1 MELCYLRVLMKG
13 SVKWQ
18 SPSNIALVKYWGKKG
33 FQLPANA
40 SLSFTLSNCHTVTEL
55 QWTKNQSNGLTIY
68 LEGQKNE
75 AFKPKVA
82 AYFERICKD
91 YPVLKGYSFE
101 IHTTNTFPHSSGIAS
116 SASGMSAL
124 ALCTCSLLQELGILE
139 KPFFEEASNLAR
151 IGSGSASRSVYGG
164 LVEWGQHPDFPSSS
178 DLFAI
183 PFKEIDPVFHSY
195 QDTILLVH
203 EGQKSVSSSVGHGL
217 LDSHPFGEK
226 RFDIANQ
233 NMSEL
238 KQILRTGDLNAF
250 AELIESEA
258 LMLHGLM
265 MTSSPSFILMLPNTL
280 AIIQKIQSYRKQNDC
295 HIAFTLD
302 AGANVHMLYPEKDID
317 KARHLIDNELAALCA
332 NGKYI
337 CDTVGNGP
345 IQLEC

>member
-1 MELCYLRVLMKG
+1 MKG

-33 FQLPANA
+33 FQIPTNA
-40 SLSFTLSNCHTVTEL
+40 SLSFTLSNCHTTTEL
-55 QWTKNQSNGLTIY
+55 RWSNETSPDIVVY
-68 LEGQKNE
+68 LDGVRNE

-82 AYFERICKD
+82 AYFEKIGQL
-91 YPVLKGYSFE
+91 YPILQDLSFE

-124 ALCTCSLLQELGILE
+124 ALCTCSLLQSVGVLE
-139 KPFFEEASNLAR
+139 KPFLQEASNLAR
-151 IGSGSASRSVYGG
+151 IGSGSASRSVYGR
-164 LVEWGQHPDFPSSS
+164 LVEWGQHPEFEGSS

-183 PFKEIDPVFHSY
+183 PFDDTHPVFHNY

-217 LDSHPFGEK
+217 LNNHPFGEK
-226 RFDIANQ
+226 RFEVANQ
-233 NMSEL
+233 NMSRL
-238 KQILRTGDLNAF
+238 KEILQTGDLDKF
-250 AELIESEA
+250 VELIESEA

-280 AIIQKIQSYRKQNDC
+280 AIIQKIQDFRKQNNC

-302 AGANVHMLYPEKDID
+302 AGANVHMLYPEKDVD
-317 KARHLIDNELAALCA
+317 KARRLIDNELAALCA

-337 CDTVGNGP
+337 CDTVGKGP
-345 IQLEC
+345 TQLEC